1 MFPMLSLLFR
11 LQTKKQEETEVKTEE
26 YFKKITKDDSRK
38 ERREKLN
45 CSFQRNNVEMVSDK
59 RQWPYWQRVGSL
71 WTLSRFR
78 CVFLFFFF
86 LEIWSHHVSYV
97 SCLMCQFFCLCG
109 VCKGSGRGGFTQGR
123 RRWWCRW
130 HGRGFVGDSTN
141 LWTKCYSPQLLHH
154 MPISL

>member
-59 RQWPYWQRVGSL
+59 RQ
-71 WTLSRFR
+71 
-78 CVFLFFFF
+78 
-86 LEIWSHHVSYV
+86 
-97 SCLMCQFFCLCG
+97 
-109 VCKGSGRGGFTQGR
+109 
-123 RRWWCRW
+123 
-130 HGRGFVGDSTN
+130 
-141 LWTKCYSPQLLHH
+141 
-154 MPISL
+154 